1 MRQRTL
7 LLMACMMAV
16 AVLAGCR
23 KSGREGGSNATRIAV
38 LMYGNKAEFVQLMER
53 YGKEHPA
60 VTSGEAEL
68 TFFDGRYDAAVQ
80 NDQAQLAIN
89 SQYDAIIV
97 DPMDFKANVD
107 IVAKANAAHIP
118 VIVTN
123 ARLDTDK
130 ATSAVDSDD
139 VLGGYLEAKVA
150 LDKTGCKAN
159 VVILEGPKGG
169 SGEIQRGEGNM
180 KAIGECPPGA
190 VKILE
195 RNTANWSRA
204 EALDLMQNWL
214 SRHKGDINVVIGQN
228 DEMALGAIEAIKSQG
243 MKVHDF
249 TIVGIDGVSD
259 ALRAVKNGE
268 MAATILQDAKG
279 QMQGSIDVAM
289 AAVKGPSY
297 KPKADIW
304 NDGVAWDNGKDKHYI
319 IPWAKVTAEN
329 ADKML
334 QMRMKN

>member
-7 LLMACMMAV
+7 AFVACTMAAV
-16 AVLAGCR
+16 AALAGCSR
-23 KSGREGGSNATRIAV
+23 SGSPGGSTSTRIAV

-60 VTSGEAEL
+60 VTSGEASL

-89 SQYDAIIV
+89 SQYNAIIV

-107 IVAKANAAHIP
+107 IVTNANAANIP

-123 ARLDTDK
+123 ARLDTTK

-139 VLGGYLEAKVA
+139 VLGGYLEAKAA
-150 LDKTGCKAN
+150 LDKAGCKGN

-169 SGEIQRGEGNM
+169 SGEIQRGQGNI
-180 KAIGECPPGA
+180 KAINECPAGA
-190 VKILE
+190 VKVLE

-214 SRHKGDINVVIGQN
+214 SRHKGDINIVIGQN

-243 MKVHDF
+243 MNVHDF

-259 ALRAVKNGE
+259 ALRAVKNGD
-268 MAATILQDAKG
+268 MLATILQDAKG
-279 QMQGSIDVAM
+279 QMQGSIDVAL
-289 AAVKGPSY
+289 AAVKGPEY

-304 NDGVAWDNGKDKHYI
+304 NNGVAWDNGKDKHYV
-319 IPWAKVTAEN
+319 IPWTKVTAEN
-329 ADKML
+329 AEKVL
-334 QMRMKN
+334 EMRK

>member
-1 MRQRTL
+1 
-7 LLMACMMAV
+7 
-16 AVLAGCR
+16 
-23 KSGREGGSNATRIAV
+23 
-38 LMYGNKAEFVQLMER
+38 
-53 YGKEHPA
+53 
-60 VTSGEAEL
+60 
-68 TFFDGRYDAAVQ
+68 
-80 NDQAQLAIN
+80 
-89 SQYDAIIV
+89 
-97 DPMDFKANVD
+97 MDFKANVD
-107 IVAKANAAHIP
+107 IVTNANAAHIP

-123 ARLDTDK
+123 ARLDTNR

-139 VLGGYLEAKVA
+139 VLGGYLEAKAA
-150 LDKTGCKAN
+150 LDKAGCKGN

-180 KAIGECPPGA
+180 KAIGECPPGS

-214 SRHKGDINVVIGQN
+214 SRHKGDINIVIGQN

-243 MKVHDF
+243 MNVHDF

-259 ALRAVKNGE
+259 ALRAVKNGD

-297 KPKADIW
+297 KPQADIW
-304 NDGVAWDNGKDKHYI
+304 KNGVAWNDGKSKHYL
-319 IPWAKVTAEN
+319 IPWTKVTAGN
-329 ADKML
+329 AEELL
-334 QMRMKN
+334 QMRK